1 MALTSVKFTMKSGE
15 EMIRLYDK
23 NETDFTHNG
32 ICILK
37 PLEATVTE
45 ELNGDYSLK
54 VTMPRG
60 KKEIEIE
67 QIIKAPTPKFD
78 QLFRVYNSD
87 IDMLGNQIFY
97 ARHIFYDLLDYFIE
111 DTRPSG
117 SGALAI
123 SKILENT
130 PFTGT
135 SDITEQGTAYYQMMN
150 PVKAILGADNAFIN
164 VWGGELE
171 RDNFNVRMRNHLG
184 TDRGV
189 SIRYRKNLTGLRL
202 QTDLSGVYTKIMPTG
217 LQENGHHLAVE
228 QAPTASQQL
237 AESNL
242 EHSVATKSRLVCL
255 PEKYVSSPLIDNY
268 VNIKTTRIHYSDI
281 KIDEETSEAQALEML
296 RNAAAQEFENGLDKP
311 QITATVEFIPLQN
324 TEEYKDFA
332 VLESVYL
339 GDTVKI
345 FHEDLN
351 IELEAQVIEYE
362 FDALSKRYNKVIL
375 GNANPKYGDTQKKY
389 IEKQKEETTTALEQA
404 IINATQLI
412 TGNQGGYIVMS
423 PSEKPQEIFIM
434 DTPDMNTAMKVW
446 RWNLSGLGYSSTGIN
461 GPFALAMTM
470 EGAIVADFI
479 TAGTI
484 NGALIKAGSV
494 DAGSL
499 SQEYKNSVTE
509 EITGAENRVTQAF
522 QAADGQ
528 LSSTIECE
536 TTRAKGV
543 ESELSSSITQTADS
557 ITSEVAQNY
566 LTQNSAASTY
576 ATKTALTQT
585 ASEIN
590 TEVSKKVNNSDF
602 ATKITQNAYSVRVAW
617 NNNSNYIQLEAGQ
630 LAIYNGSV
638 STSQKRAVF
647 DENGNHFYRDNYY
660 VGKIGTNQLEDDNS
674 KKGLNFDLE
683 YQGSYMTWAA
693 KQSSTSDTYTM
704 KWTYVQNG
712 KGWSDYTSNML
723 HAGCDIDMHYY
734 TLKNVNFEGGGIN
747 GTLNMVQP
755 LSVNSDGTLS
765 QWSNGCSL
773 QFKNGILISGK
784 WYG

>member
-1 MALTSVKFTMKSGE
+1 
-15 EMIRLYDK
+15 MIRLYDK

-67 QIIKAPTPKFD
+67 QIIKAPTPKSE

-87 IDMLGNQIFY
+87 IDMFGNQIFY

-130 PFTGT
+130 PFTGI

-150 PVKAILGADNAFIN
+150 PVKAILGADNAFIE

-171 RDNFNVRMRNHLG
+171 RDNLNVRMKNHLG
-184 TDRGV
+184 TDKGV

-217 LQENGHHLAVE
+217 LQENGQTL
-228 QAPTASQQL
+228 L
-237 AESNL
+237 
-242 EHSVATKSRLVCL
+242 KL
-255 PEKYVSSPLIDNY
+255 PEKYIESPLIGNY
-268 VNIKTTRIHYSDI
+268 TNVKTTRIHYSDI

-296 RNAAAQEFENGLDKP
+296 RNAAAQEFKNGLDKP
-311 QITATVEFIPLQN
+311 QITATVEFIPLQD
-324 TEEYKDFA
+324 TEEYKDYSI
-332 VLESVYL
+332 LERVYL
-339 GDTVKI
+339 GDTIRV
-345 FHEDLN
+345 FHEDLS
-351 IELEAQVIEYE
+351 IELETKVISYE

-389 IEKQKEETTTALEQA
+389 VEKQKEETTTALEQA

-412 TGNQGGYIVMS
+412 TGNQGGYILMS
-423 PSEKPQEIFIM
+423 PAEKPQEIFIM

-470 EGAIVADFI
+470 DGAIVADFI
-479 TAGTI
+479 TTGVL

-494 DAGSL
+494 QAGSL
-499 SQEYKNSVTE
+499 SQEYKKSVTDAINSSANE
-509 EITGAENRVTQAF
+509 VTQAF

-528 LSSTIECE
+528 VLSTVNNTLSNYST
-536 TTRAKGV
+536 TTQMNSA
-543 ESELSSSITQTADS
+543 ITQSANKISSDVSATYLS
-557 ITSEVAQNY
+557 KTS
-566 LTQNSAASTY
+566 ASNTY
-576 ATKTALTQT
+576 ATKTSLTQT

-590 TEVSKKVNNSDF
+590 TEVAKKVNNSDF

-647 DENGNHFYRDNYY
+647 DENGNHFYRDGYY
-660 VGKIGTNQLEDDNS
+660 VGKIGTNQLSSDNS

-693 KQSSTSDTYTM
+693 EQSSTSDTYTM
-704 KWTYVQNG
+704 KWTYVQNE
-712 KGWSDYTSNML
+712 KGWSDYTSNTL

>member
-1 MALTSVKFTMKSGE
+1 
-15 EMIRLYDK
+15 MIRLYDK

-45 ELNGDYSLK
+45 ELNGYYSLK
-54 VTMPRG
+54 ITMPRG

-67 QIIKAPTPKFD
+67 QIIKAPTPKSEQF
-78 QLFRVYNSD
+78 FRVYNSD
-87 IDMLGNQIFY
+87 IDILGNQIFY

-150 PVKAILGADNAFIN
+150 PVKAILGADNAFTN

-268 VNIKTTRIHYSDI
+268 VNIKTTRIHYSEI

-324 TEEYKDFA
+324 TEEYKDYSI
-332 VLESVYL
+332 LERVYL
-339 GDTVKI
+339 GDTIRV
-345 FHEDLN
+345 FHEDLS
-351 IELEAQVIEYE
+351 IELETKVISYE

-389 IEKQKEETTTALEQA
+389 VEKQKEETTTALEQA

-412 TGNQGGYIVMS
+412 TGNQGGYILMS
-423 PSEKPQEIFIM
+423 PAEKPQEIFIM

-470 EGAIVADFI
+470 DGAIVADFI
-479 TAGTI
+479 TTGVI

-494 DAGSL
+494 QAGSL
-499 SQEYKNSVTE
+499 SQEYKSSVTE

-528 LSSTIECE
+528 ILSTVNNTLSNYST
-536 TTRAKGV
+536 TTQMNSA
-543 ESELSSSITQTADS
+543 ITQSANKISSDVSATYLS
-557 ITSEVAQNY
+557 KTS
-566 LTQNSAASTY
+566 ASNTY
-576 ATKTALTQT
+576 ATKTSLTQT

-590 TEVSKKVNNSDF
+590 TEVAKKVNNSDF

-647 DENGNHFYRDNYY
+647 DENGNHFYRDGYY
-660 VGKIGTNQLEDDNS
+660 VGKIGTNQLQSDDS

-712 KGWSDYTSNML
+712 KGWSDYTSNTL
-723 HAGCDIDMHYY
+723 HAGCNIDMHYY

-755 LSVNSDGTLS
+755 LSVNSNGTLS

-773 QFKNGILISGK
+773 QFKNGILVSGK
-784 WYG
+784 WYN

>member
-1 MALTSVKFTMKSGE
+1 
-15 EMIRLYDK
+15 MIRLYDK

-67 QIIKAPTPKFD
+67 QIIKVPTPKSQ

-150 PVKAILGADNAFIN
+150 PVKAILGADNAFTN

-184 TDRGV
+184 IDRGV

-217 LQENGHHLAVE
+217 L
-228 QAPTASQQL
+228 
-237 AESNL
+237 
-242 EHSVATKSRLVCL
+242 KSDGQTLLKL
-255 PEKYVSSPLIDNY
+255 PEKYVDSSLINNY
-268 VNIKTTRIHYSDI
+268 INEKITRIHYSDI
-281 KIDEETSEAQALEML
+281 AISEDVSEAEALEQL
-296 RNAAAQEFENGLDKP
+296 RNAAAQEFKNGLDKP

-332 VLESVYL
+332 ALESVYL

-351 IELEAQVIEYE
+351 IELESQVIEYE

-389 IEKQKEETTTALEQA
+389 VEKQKEETTTALEQA

-434 DTPDMNTAMKVW
+434 DTPDMTTARKVW

-470 EGAIVADFI
+470 DGAIVADFI
-479 TAGTI
+479 ITGVL

-494 DAGSL
+494 QAGSI
-499 SQEYKNSVTE
+499 SQEYKKSVTDAINSSANE
-509 EITGAENRVTQAF
+509 VAQAF
-522 QAADGQ
+522 QAADGE
-528 LSSTIECE
+528 LSSTI
-536 TTRAKGV
+536 
-543 ESELSSSITQTADS
+543 SQT
-557 ITSEVAQNY
+557 Y
-566 LTQNSAASTY
+566 LTKNSASNTY
-576 ATKTALTQT
+576 ATKTSLTQT

-712 KGWSDYTSNML
+712 KGWSDYTSNTL
-723 HAGCDIDMHYY
+723 HAGCNIDMHYY

>member
-1 MALTSVKFTMKSGE
+1 MALTSVQFTMKSGE
-15 EMIRLYDK
+15 KMIRLYDK

-87 IDMLGNQIFY
+87 IDMLGNQVFY

-171 RDNFNVRMRNHLG
+171 RDNFNIRMKNHLG

-311 QITATVEFIPLQN
+311 QITATVEFIPLQD

-351 IELEAQVIEYE
+351 IELETQIIEYE
-362 FDALSKRYNKVIL
+362 FNALSKRYNKVIL

-389 IEKQKEETTTALEQA
+389 VEKQKEETTTALEQA

-434 DTPDMNTAMKVW
+434 DTPDMNTARKVW

-470 EGAIVADFI
+470 DGAIVADFI
-479 TAGTI
+479 TTGVL

-494 DAGSL
+494 QAGSI
-499 SQEYKNSVTE
+499 SQEYKKSVTDAINSSANE
-509 EITGAENRVTQAF
+509 VTQAF
-522 QAADGQ
+522 QAAAGE
-528 LSSTIECE
+528 LSSTI
-536 TTRAKGV
+536 
-543 ESELSSSITQTADS
+543 SQT
-557 ITSEVAQNY
+557 Y
-566 LTQNSAASTY
+566 LTKNSASNTY
-576 ATKTALTQT
+576 ATKTSLTQT

-590 TEVSKKVNNSDF
+590 TEVAKKVNNSDF

-784 WYG
+784 WYS

>member
-1 MALTSVKFTMKSGE
+1 
-15 EMIRLYDK
+15 MIRLYDK

-78 QLFRVYNSD
+78 QLFRAYNSD
-87 IDMLGNQIFY
+87 IDMLGNQVFY

-150 PVKAILGADNAFIN
+150 PVKAILGAGNAFIE

-171 RDNFNVRMRNHLG
+171 RDNFNVRMKNHLG

-217 LQENGHHLAVE
+217 LQENGQTL
-228 QAPTASQQL
+228 L
-237 AESNL
+237 
-242 EHSVATKSRLVCL
+242 KL
-255 PEKYVSSPLIDNY
+255 PEKYISSPLIDNY
-268 VNIKTTRIHYSDI
+268 VNIKTTRIHYSEI
-281 KIDEETSEAQALEML
+281 KIDEETTQEQALEML
-296 RNAAAQEFENGLDKP
+296 RNAAAQEFENGLNKS
-311 QITATVEFIPLQN
+311 QITATVEFIPLQD
-324 TEEYKDFA
+324 TEEYKDYSI
-332 VLESVYL
+332 LERVYL
-339 GDTVKI
+339 GDTIRV
-345 FHEDLN
+345 FHEDLS
-351 IELEAQVIEYE
+351 IEFETKVISYE

-375 GNANPKYGDTQKKY
+375 GNANPEYGDTQKKY
-389 IEKQKEETTTALEQA
+389 VEKQKEETTTALEQA

-412 TGNQGGYIVMS
+412 TGNHGGYIVMN

-434 DTPDMNTAMKVW
+434 DTPDMTTAIKVW
-446 RWNLSGLGYSSTGIN
+446 RWNLSGLGYSSTVIN

-470 EGAIVADFI
+470 DGAIVADFI

-494 DAGSL
+494 ESGSL
-499 SQEYKNSVTE
+499 SQEYKKSVTDAINSSANE
-509 EITGAENRVTQAF
+509 VTQAF
-522 QAADGQ
+522 QVADGQ
-528 LSSTIECE
+528 VLSTVNNTLSNYST
-536 TTRAKGV
+536 TTQMNSA
-543 ESELSSSITQTADS
+543 ITQSANKISSDVSATYLS
-557 ITSEVAQNY
+557 KTS
-566 LTQNSAASTY
+566 ASNTY
-576 ATKTALTQT
+576 ATKTSLTQT

-590 TEVSKKVNNSDF
+590 AEVAKKVNNSDF

-647 DENGNHFYRDNYY
+647 DENGNHFYRDGYY
-660 VGKIGTNQLEDDNS
+660 VGKIGTNQLQSDNS
-674 KKGLNFDLE
+674 KKGLIFDLE

-712 KGWSDYTSNML
+712 KGWSDYTSNTL
-723 HAGCDIDMHYY
+723 HAGCNIDMHYY

-765 QWSNGCSL
+765 KWSNGCSL

>member
-1 MALTSVKFTMKSGE
+1 MGWKCLKARDTAKLALVLTSVQFTMKSGE

-67 QIIKAPTPKFD
+67 QIIKAPTPKSE

-87 IDMLGNQIFY
+87 IDMFGNQIFY

-130 PFTGT
+130 PFTGI

-150 PVKAILGADNAFIN
+150 PVKAILGADNAFIE

-171 RDNFNVRMRNHLG
+171 RDNLNVRMKNHLG
-184 TDRGV
+184 TDKGV

-217 LQENGHHLAVE
+217 LQENGQTL
-228 QAPTASQQL
+228 L
-237 AESNL
+237 
-242 EHSVATKSRLVCL
+242 KL
-255 PEKYVSSPLIDNY
+255 PEKYIESPLIGNY
-268 VNIKTTRIHYSDI
+268 TNVKTTRIHYSDI

-296 RNAAAQEFENGLDKP
+296 RNAAAQEFKNGLDKP
-311 QITATVEFIPLQN
+311 QITATVEFIPLQD
-324 TEEYKDFA
+324 TEEYKDYSI
-332 VLESVYL
+332 LERVYL
-339 GDTVKI
+339 GDTIRV
-345 FHEDLN
+345 FHEDLS
-351 IELEAQVIEYE
+351 IELETKVISYE

-389 IEKQKEETTTALEQA
+389 VEKQKEETTTALEQA

-412 TGNQGGYIVMS
+412 TGNQGGYILMS
-423 PSEKPQEIFIM
+423 PAEKPQEIFIM

-470 EGAIVADFI
+470 DGAIVADFI
-479 TAGTI
+479 TTGVL

-494 DAGSL
+494 QAGSL
-499 SQEYKNSVTE
+499 SQEYKKSVTDAINSSANE
-509 EITGAENRVTQAF
+509 VTQAF

-528 LSSTIECE
+528 VLSTVNNTLSNYST
-536 TTRAKGV
+536 TTQMNSA
-543 ESELSSSITQTADS
+543 ITQSANKISSDVSATYLS
-557 ITSEVAQNY
+557 KTS
-566 LTQNSAASTY
+566 ASNTY
-576 ATKTALTQT
+576 ATKTSLTQT

-590 TEVSKKVNNSDF
+590 TEVAKKVNNSDF

-647 DENGNHFYRDNYY
+647 DENGNHFYRDGYY
-660 VGKIGTNQLEDDNS
+660 VGKIGTNQLSSDNS

-693 KQSSTSDTYTM
+693 EQSSTSDTYTM
-704 KWTYVQNG
+704 KWTYVQNE

>member
-1 MALTSVKFTMKSGE
+1 MKSGE

-67 QIIKAPTPKFD
+67 QIIKAPTPKSE

-87 IDMLGNQIFY
+87 IDMLGNQVFY

-150 PVKAILGADNAFIN
+150 PVKAILGADNAFIE

-184 TDRGV
+184 TDGGV

-217 LQENGHHLAVE
+217 LQENGQTL
-228 QAPTASQQL
+228 L
-237 AESNL
+237 
-242 EHSVATKSRLVCL
+242 KL
-255 PEKYVSSPLIDNY
+255 PEKYISSPLIDNY

-281 KIDEETSEAQALEML
+281 KIDEETTQEQALEML
-296 RNAAAQEFENGLDKP
+296 RNATTQEFENGLDKP
-311 QITATVEFIPLQN
+311 QITATVEFIPLQD
-324 TEEYKDFA
+324 TEEYKDYSI
-332 VLESVYL
+332 LERVYL
-339 GDTVKI
+339 GDTIRV
-345 FHEDLN
+345 FHEDLS
-351 IELEAQVIEYE
+351 IELETKIIEYE

-389 IEKQKEETTTALEQA
+389 VEKQKEETTTALEQA

-412 TGNQGGYIVMS
+412 TGNQGGYIVMN

-434 DTPDMNTAMKVW
+434 DTPDMNTARKVW
-446 RWNLSGLGYSSTGIN
+446 RWNLSGLGYSSTGIS

-470 EGAIVADFI
+470 DGAIVADFI

-494 DAGSL
+494 ESCSL
-499 SQEYKNSVTE
+499 SQEYKKSVTDAINSSANE
-509 EITGAENRVTQAF
+509 VTQAF
-522 QAADGQ
+522 QVADGQ
-528 LSSTIECE
+528 VLSTVNNTLSNYST
-536 TTRAKGV
+536 TTQMNSA
-543 ESELSSSITQTADS
+543 ITQSANKISSDVSATYLS
-557 ITSEVAQNY
+557 KTS
-566 LTQNSAASTY
+566 ASNTY
-576 ATKTALTQT
+576 ATKTSLTQT

-590 TEVSKKVNNSDF
+590 TEVAKKVNNSDF

-638 STSQKRAVF
+638 STNQKRAVF
-647 DENGNHFYRDNYY
+647 DENGNHFYRDSYY
-660 VGKIGTNQLEDDNS
+660 VGKIGTNQLSSDNS

-683 YQGSYMTWAA
+683 YQGAYMTWAA
-693 KQSSTSDTYTM
+693 KQSSTSNTYTM
-704 KWTYVQNG
+704 QWTYVQNG
-712 KGWSDYTSNML
+712 KGWSNYTEDTL

-765 QWSNGCSL
+765 QWSNGCGL

-784 WYG
+784 WYS

>member
-1 MALTSVKFTMKSGE
+1 MTSVQFTMKSGE

-67 QIIKAPTPKFD
+67 QIIKAPTPKSE

-87 IDMLGNQIFY
+87 IDMFGNQIFY

-150 PVKAILGADNAFIN
+150 PVKAILGADNAFIE

-171 RDNFNVRMRNHLG
+171 RDNFNVRMKNHLG

-217 LQENGHHLAVE
+217 LQENGQTL
-228 QAPTASQQL
+228 L
-237 AESNL
+237 
-242 EHSVATKSRLVCL
+242 KL
-255 PEKYVSSPLIDNY
+255 PEKYISSPLIDNY

-281 KIDEETSEAQALEML
+281 KIDEETTQEQALEML
-296 RNAAAQEFENGLDKP
+296 RNAAAQEFKNGLDKP
-311 QITATVEFIPLQN
+311 QITATVEFIPLQD
-324 TEEYKDFA
+324 TEEYKDYSI
-332 VLESVYL
+332 LERVYL
-339 GDTVKI
+339 GDTIRV
-345 FHEDLN
+345 FHEDLS
-351 IELEAQVIEYE
+351 IELETKVIEYE

-389 IEKQKEETTTALEQA
+389 VEKQKEETTTALEQA

-412 TGNQGGYIVMS
+412 TGNQGGYILMS
-423 PSEKPQEIFIM
+423 PAEKPQEIFIM

-470 EGAIVADFI
+470 DGAIVADFI
-479 TAGTI
+479 TTGVL

-494 DAGSL
+494 QAGSI
-499 SQEYKNSVTE
+499 SQEYKKSVTDAINSSANE
-509 EITGAENRVTQAF
+509 VTQAF
-522 QAADGQ
+522 QVADGQ
-528 LSSTIECE
+528 VLSTVNNTLSNYST
-536 TTRAKGV
+536 TTQMNSA
-543 ESELSSSITQTADS
+543 ITQSANKISSDVSATYLS
-557 ITSEVAQNY
+557 KTS
-566 LTQNSAASTY
+566 ASNTY
-576 ATKTALTQT
+576 ATKTSLTQT

-590 TEVSKKVNNSDF
+590 TEVAKKVNNSDF

-693 KQSSTSDTYTM
+693 EQSSTSDTYTM
-704 KWTYVQNG
+704 KWTYVQNE
-712 KGWSDYTSNML
+712 KGWSDYTSNTL

>member
-1 MALTSVKFTMKSGE
+1 MKSGE

-54 VTMPRG
+54 ITMPRW

-67 QIIKAPTPKFD
+67 QIIKVPTPKSQ

-150 PVKAILGADNAFIN
+150 PVKAILGADNAFIE

-171 RDNFNVRMRNHLG
+171 RDNFNVRMKNHLG

-217 LQENGHHLAVE
+217 LQENGQTL
-228 QAPTASQQL
+228 L
-237 AESNL
+237 
-242 EHSVATKSRLVCL
+242 KL
-255 PEKYVSSPLIDNY
+255 PEKYISSPLINNY
-268 VNIKTTRIHYSDI
+268 INEKTTRIHYSDI
-281 KIDEETSEAQALEML
+281 AISEDVSEAEALEQL
-296 RNAAAQEFENGLDKP
+296 RNAAKQEFENGIDKP
-311 QITATVEFIPLQN
+311 QITATVEFIPLQD

-332 VLESVYL
+332 ALESVYL

-345 FHEDLN
+345 FHKDLN

-362 FDALSKRYNKVIL
+362 FDTLSKRYNKVIL

-389 IEKQKEETTTALEQA
+389 VEKQKEETTTALEQA

-434 DTPDMNTAMKVW
+434 DTPDMTTARKVW

-470 EGAIVADFI
+470 DGTIVADFI

-494 DAGSL
+494 ESGSL
-499 SQEYKNSVTE
+499 SQEYKKSVTDAINSSANE
-509 EITGAENRVTQAF
+509 VTQAF
-522 QAADGQ
+522 QVADGQ
-528 LSSTIECE
+528 VLSTVNNTLSNYST
-536 TTRAKGV
+536 TTQMNSA
-543 ESELSSSITQTADS
+543 ITQSANKISSDVSATYLS
-557 ITSEVAQNY
+557 KTS
-566 LTQNSAASTY
+566 ASNTY
-576 ATKTALTQT
+576 ATKTSLTQT

-590 TEVSKKVNNSDF
+590 TGVAKKVNNSDF

-647 DENGNHFYRDNYY
+647 DENGNHFYRDGYY
-660 VGKIGTNQLEDDNS
+660 VGKIGTNQLQSDNS
-674 KKGLNFDLE
+674 KKRLIFDLE

-712 KGWSDYTSNML
+712 KGWSDYTSNTL
-723 HAGCDIDMHYY
+723 HAGCNIDMHYY

-765 QWSNGCSL
+765 KWSNGCSL

>member
-1 MALTSVKFTMKSGE
+1 MGWKCLKVRDTAELAMALTSVQFTMKSGE
-15 EMIRLYDK
+15 KMIRLYDK

-67 QIIKAPTPKFD
+67 QIIKVPTPKSQ

-87 IDMLGNQIFY
+87 IDMLGNQVFY

-171 RDNFNVRMRNHLG
+171 RDNFNIRMKNHLG

-311 QITATVEFIPLQN
+311 QITATVEFIPLQD

-351 IELEAQVIEYE
+351 IELETQIIEYE
-362 FDALSKRYNKVIL
+362 FNALSKRYNKVIL

-389 IEKQKEETTTALEQA
+389 VEKQKEETTTALEQA

-434 DTPDMNTAMKVW
+434 DTPDMNTARKVW

-470 EGAIVADFI
+470 DGAIVADFI
-479 TAGTI
+479 TTGVL

-494 DAGSL
+494 QAGSI
-499 SQEYKNSVTE
+499 SQEYKKSVTDAINSSANE
-509 EITGAENRVTQAF
+509 VTQAF
-522 QAADGQ
+522 QAAAGE
-528 LSSTIECE
+528 LSSTI
-536 TTRAKGV
+536 
-543 ESELSSSITQTADS
+543 SQT
-557 ITSEVAQNY
+557 Y
-566 LTQNSAASTY
+566 LTKNSASNTY
-576 ATKTALTQT
+576 ATKTSLTQT

-590 TEVSKKVNNSDF
+590 TEVAKKVNNSDF

-784 WYG
+784 WYS

>member
-1 MALTSVKFTMKSGE
+1 
-15 EMIRLYDK
+15 MIRLYDK

-45 ELNGDYSLK
+45 ELNGYYSLK
-54 VTMPRG
+54 ITMPRG

-67 QIIKAPTPKFD
+67 QIIKAPTPKSEQF
-78 QLFRVYNSD
+78 FRVYNSD
-87 IDMLGNQIFY
+87 IDILGNQIFY

-150 PVKAILGADNAFIN
+150 PVKAILGADNAFTN

-217 LQENGHHLAVE
+217 LQENGQTL
-228 QAPTASQQL
+228 L
-237 AESNL
+237 
-242 EHSVATKSRLVCL
+242 KL
-255 PEKYVSSPLIDNY
+255 PEKYISSPLIDNY

-296 RNAAAQEFENGLDKP
+296 RNAAAQEFKNGLDKP
-311 QITATVEFIPLQN
+311 QITATVEFIPLQD
-324 TEEYKDFA
+324 TEEYKDYSI
-332 VLESVYL
+332 LERVYL
-339 GDTVKI
+339 GDTIRV
-345 FHEDLN
+345 FHEDLS
-351 IELEAQVIEYE
+351 IELETKVISYE

-389 IEKQKEETTTALEQA
+389 VEKQKEETTTALEQA

-412 TGNQGGYIVMS
+412 TGNQGGYILMS
-423 PSEKPQEIFIM
+423 PAEKPQEIFIM
-434 DTPDMNTAMKVW
+434 DTPDMTTARKVW

-470 EGAIVADFI
+470 DGAIVADFI
-479 TAGTI
+479 TTGVI

-494 DAGSL
+494 QAGSL
-499 SQEYKNSVTE
+499 SQEYKSSVTE

-522 QAADGQ
+522 KVADGKV
-528 LSSTIECE
+528 LSTVNNTLSNYST
-536 TTRAKGV
+536 TTQMNSA
-543 ESELSSSITQTADS
+543 ITQSANKISSDVSATYLS
-557 ITSEVAQNY
+557 KTS
-566 LTQNSAASTY
+566 ASNTY
-576 ATKTALTQT
+576 ATKTSLTQT

-590 TEVSKKVNNSDF
+590 TEVAKKVNNSDF

-647 DENGNHFYRDNYY
+647 DENGNHFYRDGYY
-660 VGKIGTNQLEDDNS
+660 VGKIGTNQLQSDNS
-674 KKGLNFDLE
+674 KKGLIFDLE

-712 KGWSDYTSNML
+712 KGWSDYTSNTL
-723 HAGCDIDMHYY
+723 HAGCNIDMHYY

-765 QWSNGCSL
+765 KWSNGCSL
-773 QFKNGILISGK
+773 QFKNGILVSGK
-784 WYG
+784 WYN

>member
-1 MALTSVKFTMKSGE
+1 
-15 EMIRLYDK
+15 MIRLYDK

-54 VTMPRG
+54 VTMPQG

-87 IDMLGNQIFY
+87 IDMLGNQLFY

-111 DTRPSG
+111 DIRPSG
-117 SGALAI
+117 NGALAI

-135 SDITEQGTAYYQMMN
+135 SDITEQGIAYYQMMN

-281 KIDEETSEAQALEML
+281 KIDEETSEAQVLEML

-311 QITATVEFIPLQN
+311 QITATVEFIPLQD

-351 IELEAQVIEYE
+351 IELESQVIEYE

-389 IEKQKEETTTALEQA
+389 VEKQKEETTTALEQA

-434 DTPDMNTAMKVW
+434 DTPDMTTARKVW

-470 EGAIVADFI
+470 DGAIVADFI

-494 DAGSL
+494 ESGSL
-499 SQEYKNSVTE
+499 SQEYKKSVTDAINSSANE
-509 EITGAENRVTQAF
+509 VTQAF
-522 QAADGQ
+522 QAADGE
-528 LSSTIECE
+528 LSSTI
-536 TTRAKGV
+536 
-543 ESELSSSITQTADS
+543 SQT
-557 ITSEVAQNY
+557 Y
-566 LTQNSAASTY
+566 LTKNSASNTY
-576 ATKTALTQT
+576 ATKTSLTQT

-647 DENGNHFYRDNYY
+647 DENGNHFHRDSYY
-660 VGKIGTNQLEDDNS
+660 VEKIGTNQLSSDNS
-674 KKGLNFDLE
+674 KKRLNFDLE
-683 YQGSYMTWAA
+683 YQGSYITWAA

-704 KWTYVQNG
+704 QWTYVQNG
-712 KGWSDYTSNML
+712 KGWSNYTENTL

-784 WYG
+784 

>member
-1 MALTSVKFTMKSGE
+1 MKSGE
-15 EMIRLYDK
+15 KMIRLYDK

-54 VTMPRG
+54 ITMPRG

-67 QIIKAPTPKFD
+67 QIIKAPTPKSEQF
-78 QLFRVYNSD
+78 FRVYNSD
-87 IDMLGNQIFY
+87 IDILGNQIFY

-171 RDNFNVRMRNHLG
+171 RDNFNVRIKNHLG

-217 LQENGHHLAVE
+217 LQENGQTL
-228 QAPTASQQL
+228 L
-237 AESNL
+237 
-242 EHSVATKSRLVCL
+242 KL
-255 PEKYVSSPLIDNY
+255 PEKYVDSSLINNY
-268 VNIKTTRIHYSDI
+268 INEKTTRIHYSDI
-281 KIDEETSEAQALEML
+281 AISEDVSEAEALEQL

-311 QITATVEFIPLQN
+311 QITATVEFIPLQD
-324 TEEYKDFA
+324 TEEYKNFA

-389 IEKQKEETTTALEQA
+389 VEKQKEETTTALEQA

-412 TGNQGGYIVMS
+412 TGNQGGYILMS
-423 PSEKPQEIFIM
+423 PAEKPQEIFIM
-434 DTPDMNTAMKVW
+434 DTPDMTTAMKVW

-470 EGAIVADFI
+470 DGAIVADFI
-479 TAGTI
+479 TTGVI

-494 DAGSL
+494 QAGSL
-499 SQEYKNSVTE
+499 SQEYKKSVTDAINSSANE
-509 EITGAENRVTQAF
+509 VTQAF

-528 LSSTIECE
+528 VLSTVNNTLSNYST
-536 TTRAKGV
+536 TTQINSA
-543 ESELSSSITQTADS
+543 ITQSANKISSDVSATYLS
-557 ITSEVAQNY
+557 KTS
-566 LTQNSAASTY
+566 ASNTY
-576 ATKTALTQT
+576 ATKTSLTQT

-590 TEVSKKVNNSDF
+590 TEVAKKVNNSDF

-647 DENGNHFYRDNYY
+647 DENGNHFYRDGYY
-660 VGKIGTNQLEDDNS
+660 VGKIGTNQLQSDNS

-712 KGWSDYTSNML
+712 KGWSDYTSNTL

-765 QWSNGCSL
+765 KWSNGCSL

>member
-1 MALTSVKFTMKSGE
+1 
-15 EMIRLYDK
+15 MIRLYDK

-45 ELNGDYSLK
+45 ELNGYYSLK
-54 VTMPRG
+54 ITMPRG

-67 QIIKAPTPKFD
+67 QIIKAPTPKSEQF
-78 QLFRVYNSD
+78 FRVYNSD
-87 IDMLGNQIFY
+87 IDILGNQIFY

-150 PVKAILGADNAFIN
+150 PVKAILGADNAFTN

-268 VNIKTTRIHYSDI
+268 VNIKTTRIHYSEI
-281 KIDEETSEAQALEML
+281 KIDEETSEAQVLEML

-324 TEEYKDFA
+324 TEEYKDYSI
-332 VLESVYL
+332 LERVYL
-339 GDTVKI
+339 GDTIRV
-345 FHEDLN
+345 FHEDLS
-351 IELEAQVIEYE
+351 IELETKVISYE

-389 IEKQKEETTTALEQA
+389 VEKQKEETTTALEQA

-412 TGNQGGYIVMS
+412 TGNQGGYILMS
-423 PSEKPQEIFIM
+423 PAEKPQEIFIM

-470 EGAIVADFI
+470 DGAIVADFI
-479 TAGTI
+479 TTGVI

-494 DAGSL
+494 QAGSL
-499 SQEYKNSVTE
+499 SQEYKSSVTE

-528 LSSTIECE
+528 ILSTVNNTLSNYST
-536 TTRAKGV
+536 TTQMNSA
-543 ESELSSSITQTADS
+543 ITQSANKISSDVSATYLS
-557 ITSEVAQNY
+557 KTS
-566 LTQNSAASTY
+566 ASNTY
-576 ATKTALTQT
+576 ATKTSLTQT

-590 TEVSKKVNNSDF
+590 TEVAKKVNNSDF

-647 DENGNHFYRDNYY
+647 DENGNHFYRDGYY
-660 VGKIGTNQLEDDNS
+660 VGKIGTNQLQSDDS

-712 KGWSDYTSNML
+712 KGWSDYTSNTL
-723 HAGCDIDMHYY
+723 HAGCNIDMHYY

-755 LSVNSDGTLS
+755 LSVNSNGTLS

-773 QFKNGILISGK
+773 QFKNGILVSGK
-784 WYG
+784 WYN

>member
-1 MALTSVKFTMKSGE
+1 MKSGE

-67 QIIKAPTPKFD
+67 QIIKAPTPKSQ

-150 PVKAILGADNAFIN
+150 PVKAILGADNAFIE

-217 LQENGHHLAVE
+217 LQENGQTL
-228 QAPTASQQL
+228 L
-237 AESNL
+237 
-242 EHSVATKSRLVCL
+242 KL
-255 PEKYVSSPLIDNY
+255 PEKYIESPLIGNY
-268 VNIKTTRIHYSDI
+268 TNVKTTRIHYSEI
-281 KIDEETSEAQALEML
+281 KIDEETTQEQALEML
-296 RNAAAQEFENGLDKP
+296 RNAATQEFKNGLDKP
-311 QITATVEFIPLQN
+311 QITATVEFIPLQD

-332 VLESVYL
+332 VLERVYL
-339 GDTVKI
+339 GDTIRV
-345 FHEDLN
+345 FHEDLS
-351 IELEAQVIEYE
+351 IELETKVISYE

-389 IEKQKEETTTALEQA
+389 VEKQKEETTTALEQA

-434 DTPDMNTAMKVW
+434 DTPDMTTARKVW

-470 EGAIVADFI
+470 DGAIVADFI

-494 DAGSL
+494 ESGSL
-499 SQEYKNSVTE
+499 SQEYKSSVTE

-528 LSSTIECE
+528 VLSTVNNTLSNYST
-536 TTRAKGV
+536 TTQMNSA
-543 ESELSSSITQTADS
+543 ITQSANKISSDVSATYLS
-557 ITSEVAQNY
+557 KTS
-566 LTQNSAASTY
+566 ASNTY
-576 ATKTALTQT
+576 ATKTSLTQT

-590 TEVSKKVNNSDF
+590 TEVAKKVNNSDF

-647 DENGNHFYRDNYY
+647 DENGNHFYRDSYY
-660 VGKIGTNQLEDDNS
+660 VGKIGTNQLSSDNS

-704 KWTYVQNG
+704 KWTYVQNE

>member
-1 MALTSVKFTMKSGE
+1 
-15 EMIRLYDK
+15 MIKLYDR
-23 NETDFTHNG
+23 NETDFKHNG

-37 PLEATVTE
+37 PLEAVVTE

-67 QIIKAPTPKFD
+67 QIIKAPTPKSE

-150 PVKAILGADNAFIN
+150 PVKAILGADNAFIE

-171 RDNFNVRMRNHLG
+171 RDNLNVRMKNHLG

-217 LQENGHHLAVE
+217 LQENGQTL
-228 QAPTASQQL
+228 L
-237 AESNL
+237 
-242 EHSVATKSRLVCL
+242 KL
-255 PEKYVSSPLIDNY
+255 PEKYISSPLIDNY
-268 VNIKTTRIHYSDI
+268 VNIKTTRIHYSEI
-281 KIDEETSEAQALEML
+281 KIDEETTQEQALEIL
-296 RNAAAQEFENGLDKP
+296 RNAATQEFENGLDKP
-311 QITATVEFIPLQN
+311 QITATVEFIPLQD
-324 TEEYKDFA
+324 TEEYKDYSI
-332 VLESVYL
+332 LERVYL
-339 GDTVKI
+339 GDTIRV
-345 FHEDLN
+345 FHEDLS
-351 IELEAQVIEYE
+351 IELETKVIEYE

-389 IEKQKEETTTALEQA
+389 VEKQKEETTTALEQA

-434 DTPDMNTAMKVW
+434 DTPDMTTARKVW

-470 EGAIVADFI
+470 DGAIVADFI

-494 DAGSL
+494 ESGSL
-499 SQEYKNSVTE
+499 SQEYKSSVTE

-528 LSSTIECE
+528 VLSTINNTLSNYS
-536 TTRAKGV
+536 TTTQMNSA
-543 ESELSSSITQTADS
+543 ITQSANKISSDVSATYLS
-557 ITSEVAQNY
+557 KTS
-566 LTQNSAASTY
+566 ASNTY
-576 ATKTALTQT
+576 ATKTSLTQT

-590 TEVSKKVNNSDF
+590 TEVAKKVNNSDF

-647 DENGNHFYRDNYY
+647 DENGNHFYRDGYY
-660 VGKIGTNQLEDDNS
+660 VGKIGTNQLQSDNS
-674 KKGLNFDLE
+674 KKGLIFDLE

-712 KGWSDYTSNML
+712 KGWSDYTSNTL
-723 HAGCDIDMHYY
+723 HAGCNIDMHYY

-765 QWSNGCSL
+765 KWSNGCSL